1 MSLCQRQ
8 RGPYVTRA
16 CTNCQQRHAK
26 CSGSAACQYC
36 SLHGLECNFI
46 SSNKR
51 RGPKRKREPRKKS
64 KSLEKNY
71 VPDNPENKSNEVS
84 TQPILIHNHAFQDN
98 NDIISY
104 SNSYDELQDVHTFQ
118 EIAPFVYQ
126 IRTDTDYVMQSNH
139 SNLYA
144 CQ

>member
-16 CTNCQQRHAK
+16 CTNCQQRHVK
-26 CSGSAACQYC
+26 CTGSATCQYC
-36 SLHGLECNFI
+36 SLHGLECIFI

-64 KSLEKNY
+64 KTLEQNY
-71 VPDNPENKSNEVS
+71 VPDNPENNSNGVS
-84 TQPILIHNHAFQDN
+84 MKPILIHNHALTFQDN
-98 NDIISY
+98 NDIIFY

-126 IRTDTDYVMQSNH
+126 SNH
-139 SNLYA
+139 PNLY
-144 CQ
+144 